1 MEAREGMWFVW
12 DYEDR
17 LRPSWIVGSRNSECP
32 KCQISNSLICFDK
45 SFFFFFLNFY
55 FNGLGL
61 EVMVFSCNV
70 LNFCPFHTEWKHQQH
85 CTYWFFTRM
94 YGTCYWTF
102 GNCYNSQIETDA
114 SCGAVCVCVEVL
126 EAPHWALLGSET
138 QESILE
144 WAVPQRRRARDW
156 LGGKLEWPWP
166 ARLLQSPEWGASSD
180 CQQIHPTPPALFLEG
195 MWCTN
200 GHVCWFLSHT

>member
-1 MEAREGMWFVW
+1 MRI
-12 DYEDR
+12 
-17 LRPSWIVGSRNSECP
+17 LSLIS
-32 KCQISNSLICFDK
+32 ISNALETMEYTLCIYTQSYNIHMQSYIYAQ
-45 SFFFFFLNFY
+45 SFMCVCVCVCVY
-55 FNGLGL
+55 I
-61 EVMVFSCNV
+61 
-70 LNFCPFHTEWKHQQH
+70 
-85 CTYWFFTRM
+85 YIYIWFFTRM

-126 EAPHWALLGSET
+126 EATHWALLGSET

-166 ARLLQSPEWGASSD
+166 AWLLQSPEWGASSD